1 MFGYIST
8 KDLYSLK
15 LAIVESQGFSKYH
28 YVGSSR
34 YALAKKKENSIF
46 IQLFLLVQNIQK
58 LVLIEERALLKK
70 ELLLPIENIKKRNKL
85 L

>member
-15 LAIVESQGFSKYH
+15 LAIVHSEGFSIYH
-28 YVGSSR
+28 YVGSPR
-34 YALAKKKENSIF
+34 YELKKENSIF

-58 LVLIEERALLKK
+58 LVLMEERALLKK

-85 L
+85 F